1 MMDLTVRKAQ
11 VDEFVSQVL
20 GLELH
25 MSVEQ
30 SHAEHPAGIT
40 TDRHNWYL
48 AYTKPKQESIARLNL
63 SNQGFDAYLP
73 LYKAWKKTLDDGAM
87 GFEPMFPRYVF
98 FRPSSARQSLSTVR
112 STRGVQ
118 SIVSFGFEPATL
130 KPELLDAIRV
140 FENQRNHSGLEEVS
154 PFQPGSRVRL
164 RDPALRELEGTVHMV
179 SSKRVAVLIEILGRQ
194 KLVSVEHRQLEMA

>member
-1 MMDLTVRKAQ
+1 
-11 VDEFVSQVL
+11 VDEVLLQVL
-20 GLELH
+20 GIDLL

-30 SHAEHPAGIT
+30 LQAEHTAQLT
-40 TDRHNWYL
+40 TDRHSWYL
-48 AYTKPKQESIARLNL
+48 AYTKPKQESVARFNL

-73 LYKAWKKTLDDGAM
+73 LYKAWKKSLDNGTM

-98 FRPSSARQSLSTVR
+98 FRPSSPRQSLSAVR

-118 SIVSFGFEPATL
+118 SIVRFGFEPATL
-130 KPELLDAIRV
+130 KQELLDAIRI
-140 FENQRNHSGLEEVS
+140 FEDQRNHSGLDEVS

-164 RDPALRELEGTVHMV
+164 RDPALRELEGVVHMV

-194 KLVSVEHRQLEMA
+194 KVVSVEHRQLEMA